1 MGAKL
6 ILVMILKLREA
17 THTYFYGNLTL
28 KINIDIYSS
37 VIIATRKKLRHRSW
51 FPRAGF
57 LLCRLHTGSG
67 VDYLVSELYGEPYT
81 QGKVAGA

>member
-17 THTYFYGNLTL
+17 THTYFYLNLTL
-28 KINIDIYSS
+28 KINIDAYSS
-37 VIIATRKKLRHRSW
+37 VVIVTRKKLRDRSW

-57 LLCRLHTGSG
+57 LLCRVHTGSG
-67 VDYLVSELYGEPYT
+67 VDDLVSELCREPYT
-81 QGKVAGA
+81 